1 MDFLNA
7 MTVKNKDGSTDV
19 VPNFRVVRSTDLMV
33 QGKSFYAVWDESTGL
48 WSQDEYDVQ
57 RLVDK
62 VLWAKKEELEAKGV
76 SDVNIKSMLSF
87 GSGSWMTFRRYVS
100 HISDSA
106 KPLDDELTFA
116 NTPVK
121 KEDHV
126 SKRLPYP
133 LERGSITAWNELVGT
148 LYEPSERAKLE
159 WAIGAIVSGDAKRIQ
174 KFLVLY
180 GSAGTGK
187 STILDIIQKLF
198 VGYYTTFEAKALT
211 GNNNSFATEVFKGNP
226 LVAIQHDGDL
236 SKIEDNTKLN
246 SIVSHEEMTMNEKF
260 KPSYS
265 ARINAF
271 LLMGTNSAVKITD
284 AKSGIIRRLIDV
296 QPTGN
301 KIPPARYQTVLEQ
314 IDFELGAIAHHC
326 LDVYRDMGKHYY
338 NGYRPVEMMLQTD
351 VFYNFIE
358 ENFGL
363 FKSQNGTTLKQ
374 AYDLYK
380 VYCEESHVQYKLA
393 KYRFREELR
402 NYFEEFHTRKKIEG
416 VEVSS
421 WYEGFII
428 DTFVK
433 DDVKTEDEVPYSL
446 VLDQT
451 TSLLDEVLA
460 DCPAQLASA
469 YETPKRPWAAVDTVL
484 SDIDTTQIHYVRPP
498 INHIVIDFDLT
509 DEDGTKSAERNLEA
523 ASRWPATYAEYSK
536 SGNGVHLHYEYTGD
550 IDTLSRVYAP
560 GIEIKVWVGN
570 TSLRRRLSHCNDI
583 PVATISSG
591 LPLKEKKVINSDAV
605 KSEVAL
611 RHLIDRNLKKEI
623 HPGTKPSMDFIHKI
637 LEDAYSSGLKY
648 DVSDMRGKLMVFAN
662 SSSNQALYC
671 LKLMNQMKFASEESS
686 DNSPEAPE
694 TKAPEEKALVFFD
707 IECYPNLFM
716 ISWKVEG
723 NDHVTTMIN
732 PTAQEVEEFIKMK
745 LVAFNC
751 RRYDNH
757 MLYAASMGYSLE
769 QLYQLSQKLISGT
782 PGAYFGEAFNLS
794 YVDIYDMAS
803 KKQSLKKWQVELG
816 IHHMEMEIPWDK
828 PVPKELWAKVQEYCE
843 NDVISEEKVFN
854 HIRQDFVARQI
865 LAKISGLPVNATTQ
879 NHTVRIV
886 FGKDRDYKKEF
897 VYTDLATGEQTDG
910 YGTKSE
916 HYVKFPGYTFFLGK
930 SEYKGV
936 DPSEGGYV
944 YAEPGIHKNV
954 ATLDIASMH
963 PSTIEQLNAFGK
975 YTENFSAI
983 KNARIAIKRGEYDL
997 AKKMFDG
1004 ALEPFLGDAKDAK
1017 ALSYALKI
1025 AINIVYGLTS
1035 AKFDNPFKDVR
1046 NKDNIVAK
1054 RGALFMIDLVEFV
1067 QSKGYKVVHVKTDS
1081 IKIADADTFIIEAVM
1096 EFGRDYGY
1104 DFEHEVTYDSFCLVN
1119 KAVYIA
1125 HAQQGVEPA
1134 HWEAT
1139 GAEFQHPYI
1148 FKTLFTLEEIEK
1160 KDYLETK
1167 AVKSAMYLDKT
1178 DPEAD
1183 TPMFLEDPNMIFIG
1197 KVGNFVPVTEGG
1209 GRLLRTQTTDE
1220 GEVKFHSVT
1229 GTKDYLWLE
1238 ADMVENLGLWD
1249 KIDQSYYDKLVD
1261 DAVESINKMG
1271 PDETGGFDIL
1281 MKYAGVTK

>member
-7 MTVKNKDGSTDV
+7 MVVNNKDGSRKV
-19 VPNFRVVRSTDLMV
+19 VPNFRVVRSQDLMV
-33 QGKSFYAVWDESTGL
+33 QGKSFYAVWDEEKGL
-48 WSQDEYDVQ
+48 WSQDEYEVQ
-57 RLVDK
+57 RLVDQM
-62 VLWAKKEELEAKGV
+62 LWSKKRELENDGRG
-76 SDVNIKSMLSF
+76 SDVTIDSMLDF
-87 GSGSWMTFRRYVS
+87 GSGSWMNFRRYVS

-106 KPLDDELTFA
+106 KPLDNELTFA

-133 LERGSITAWNELVGT
+133 LERGSIAAWNELVGV

-159 WAIGAIVSGDAKRIQ
+159 WAIGAIVAGDAKRIQ

-187 STILDIIQKLF
+187 STILDIVQKLF

-296 QPTGN
+296 KPTGN
-301 KIPPARYQTVLEQ
+301 KLPPNRYQTIIEQ

-326 LDVYRDMGKHYY
+326 LDVYREMGKHFY

-363 FKSQNGTTLKQ
+363 FKRQNGTSLKQ

-380 VYCEESHVQYKLA
+380 EYCEESHVQYKLA

-402 NYFEEFHTRKKIEG
+402 NYFEDFHTRKKVDG

-421 WYEGFII
+421 WYEGFITE
-428 DTFVK
+428 TFVSA
-433 DDVKTEDEVPYSL
+433 EANAEEAAPYSL

-451 TSLLDEVLA
+451 TSLLDEMLS
-460 DCPAQLASA
+460 DRPAQLASA
-469 YETPKRPWAAVDTVL
+469 YETPKKPWAAVDTVL

-498 INHIVIDFDLT
+498 LNHIVIDFDLT
-509 DEDGTKSAERNLEA
+509 DDDGNKSAERNLEA
-523 ASRWPATYAEYSK
+523 ASKWPATYAEYSK
-536 SGNGVHLHYEYTGD
+536 SGSGVHLHYEYNGD
-550 IDTLSRVYAP
+550 VDELSRVYAP

-611 RHLIDRNLKKEI
+611 RNLIDRNLRKEI

-662 SSSNQALYC
+662 ASSNQSLYC

-686 DNSPEAPE
+686 DTSVEVAPAE
-694 TKAPEEKALVFFD
+694 DKEIVFFD

-716 ISWKVEG
+716 ISWSYESSDQVI
-723 NDHVTTMIN
+723 TMIN
-732 PTAQEVEEFIKMK
+732 PKAHEVEEFIKMK
-745 LVAFNC
+745 LAAFNC

-757 MLYAASMGYSLE
+757 MLYAAAMGYSLE
-769 QLYQLSQKLISGT
+769 QLYNLSQKLISGV
-782 PGAYFGEAFNLS
+782 PGAAFGEAYNLS
-794 YVDIYDMAS
+794 YIDIYDMAS
-803 KKQSLKKWQVELG
+803 KKQGLKKWQAELG

-828 PVPKELWAKVQEYCE
+828 PVPEELWPKVQEYCE
-843 NDVISEEKVFN
+843 NDVRSEKVVFN

-865 LAKISGLPVNATTQ
+865 LAKISGLPVNSTTQ
-879 NHTVRIV
+879 NHTARIV
-886 FGKDRDYKKEF
+886 FGKDRDHQKEF
-897 VYTDLATGEQTDG
+897 VYTDLATGVQTDG
-910 YGTKSE
+910 RGVTTE

-930 SEYKGV
+930 SEYKGI

-954 ATLDIASMH
+954 ATLDVASMH
-963 PSTIEQLNAFGK
+963 PTSIEELNAFGK

-983 KNARIAIKRGEYDL
+983 KNARIAIKRGEYDI
-997 AKKMFDG
+997 AKQMFDG
-1004 ALEPFLGDAKDAK
+1004 ALAPFLGSKDDAK

-1035 AKFDNPFKDVR
+1035 AQFNNPFKDIR

-1054 RGALFMIDLVEFV
+1054 RGALFMIDLKEFV
-1067 QSKGYKVVHVKTDS
+1067 QSKGYQVVHIKTDS
-1081 IKIADADTFIIEAVM
+1081 IKIAEADTFIIDAVM
-1096 EFGRDYGY
+1096 EFGRNYGY
-1104 DFEHEVTYDSFCLVN
+1104 DFEHEVTYDRFCLVN

-1167 AVKSAMYLDKT
+1167 QVQTAMYLDKT
-1178 DPEAD
+1178 DPEDD

-1197 KVGNFVPVTEGG
+1197 KVGNFIPVTEGG
-1209 GRLLRTQTTDE
+1209 GRLLRTQTKED
-1220 GEVKFHSVT
+1220 GEVKYHNVS
-1229 GTKDYLWLE
+1229 GTKGHMWLE
-1238 ADMVENLGLWD
+1238 ADMVEQLGLWD

-1261 DAVESINKMG
+1261 DAVESIDKMG
-1271 PDETGGFDIL
+1271 PDGKGGFDI
-1281 MKYAGVTK
+1281 MIEKA